1 MKKITVTADMT
12 FGQVLKMSPEVGKM
26 LKDKFNL
33 ACMGC
38 GGVDNE
44 TLTLGAR
51 AHGLDVNEIM
61 RELDIV
67 LNKK

>member
-1 MKKITVTADMT
+1 MSVKITADLT
-12 FGQVLKMSPEVGKM
+12 FGQVLNMSPEVGKM
-26 LKDKFNL
+26 LKSKFNL

-44 TLTLGAR
+44 TLILGAR
-51 AHGLDVNEIM
+51 AHGLDVNDII

>member
-1 MKKITVTADMT
+1 MKKGKVTADMT
-12 FGQVLKMSPEVGKM
+12 FGQVLNMSPEVGKM
-26 LKDKFNL
+26 LKNKFNL

-51 AHGLDVNEIM
+51 AHGLDVEDII
-61 RELDIV
+61 RELNLILD
-67 LNKK
+67 K

>member
-1 MKKITVTADMT
+1 MKKNKITADMT
-12 FGQVLKMSPEVGKM
+12 FGQVLQMSPEVGKM
-26 LKDKFNL
+26 LKAKFNL

-51 AHGLDVNEIM
+51 AHGLDVNDII
-61 RELDIV
+61 RELNIILD
-67 LNKK
+67 K

>member
-1 MKKITVTADMT
+1 MMSKEKITAEMT

-26 LKDKFNL
+26 LKSKFNL
-33 ACMGC
+33 ACMSC

-51 AHGLDVNEIM
+51 AHGLDVDDII
-61 RELDIV
+61 RELNILLD
-67 LNKK
+67 K

>member
-1 MKKITVTADMT
+1 MKKVKITADMT
-12 FGQVLKMSPEVGKM
+12 FGQVLNMSPEVGKM
-26 LKDKFNL
+26 LKNKFNL

-51 AHGLDVNEIM
+51 AHGLDVDDII
-61 RELDIV
+61 RELNLILD
-67 LNKK
+67 K

>member
-1 MKKITVTADMT
+1 MKKVTVTADMT

-26 LKDKFNL
+26 LKAKFNL

-51 AHGLDVNEIM
+51 AHGLDVNDII
-61 RELDIV
+61 RELNIV
-67 LNKK
+67 LGK

>member
-1 MKKITVTADMT
+1 MKKVIVTADMT

-26 LKDKFNL
+26 LKAKFNL

-44 TLTLGAR
+44 TLILGAR
-51 AHGLDVNEIM
+51 AHGLDVNDII
-61 RELDIV
+61 RELNLILD
-67 LNKK
+67 K

>member
-1 MKKITVTADMT
+1 MKTKKVTADMT

-26 LKDKFNL
+26 LKNKFNL

-51 AHGLDVNEIM
+51 AHGLDVNDII
-61 RELDIV
+61 RELNLILD
-67 LNKK
+67 K

>member
-1 MKKITVTADMT
+1 MKKVTVTADMT

-26 LKDKFNL
+26 LKTKFNL

-51 AHGLDVNEIM
+51 AHGLDVNDII
-61 RELDIV
+61 RELNLI
-67 LNKK
+67 LNK

>member
-1 MKKITVTADMT
+1 MKKGKITADMT
-12 FGQVLKMSPEVGKM
+12 FGQVLNMSPEVGKM
-26 LKDKFNL
+26 LKNKFNL

-51 AHGLDVNEIM
+51 AHGLDVDDII
-61 RELDIV
+61 RELNLILD
-67 LNKK
+67 K

>member
-1 MKKITVTADMT
+1 MMKKGKITADMT
-12 FGQVLKMSPEVGKM
+12 FGQVLNMSPEVGKM
-26 LKDKFNL
+26 LKNKFNL

-51 AHGLDVNEIM
+51 AHGLDVEDII
-61 RELDIV
+61 RELNLILD
-67 LNKK
+67 K

>member
-1 MKKITVTADMT
+1 MKKGKVTADMT
-12 FGQVLKMSPEVGKM
+12 FGQVLSMDPEVGKM
-26 LKDKFNL
+26 LKSKFNL

-51 AHGLDVNEIM
+51 AHGLDVNDII
-61 RELDIV
+61 RELNLI
-67 LNKK
+67 LEK

>member
-1 MKKITVTADMT
+1 MSVKITADLT

-26 LKDKFNL
+26 LKSKFNL

-44 TLTLGAR
+44 TLILGAR
-51 AHGLDVNEIM
+51 AHGLDVNDII

>member
-1 MKKITVTADMT
+1 MKKVTVTADMT

-26 LKDKFNL
+26 LKAKFNL

-44 TLTLGAR
+44 TLILGAR
-51 AHGLDVNEIM
+51 AHGLDVNDII
-61 RELDIV
+61 RELNLILD
-67 LNKK
+67 K

>member
-1 MKKITVTADMT
+1 MKKTKVTADMT

-26 LKDKFNL
+26 LKAKFNL

-51 AHGLDVNEIM
+51 AHGLDVNDII
-61 RELDIV
+61 RELNII
-67 LNKK
+67 LEEQ